1 MGACRVTPI
10 ATIKV
15 EPGAAFVL
23 RHAASLKPGTYEVY
37 DRAQVERLLADQ
49 AARLKR

>member
-1 MGACRVTPI
+1 MTPI

-23 RHAASLKPGTYEVY
+23 QHSASLKPGVHELY
-37 DRAQVERLLADQ
+37 DRAQVERMIAE
-49 AARLKR
+49 AVKRLP

>member
-1 MGACRVTPI
+1 MTPI

-23 RHAASLKPGTYEVY
+23 RHAASLKPGTYELY
-37 DRAQVERLLADQ
+37 DRAQVERMIAE
-49 AARLKR
+49 ALKRSP

>member
-1 MGACRVTPI
+1 MTPI

-23 RHAASLKPGTYEVY
+23 QHAASLKPGTYELY
-37 DRAQVERLLADQ
+37 DRAQVERMIAE
-49 AARLKR
+49 ALKK

>member
-1 MGACRVTPI
+1 MTPI

-23 RHAASLKPGTYEVY
+23 QHASSLKPGTYEVY
-37 DRAQVERLLADQ
+37 DRAQVERMIAE
-49 AARLKR
+49 ALKRSP